1 MNPNDIKISLQYRIR
16 YPEQKTQNTPSLFLL
31 HGFGSNMDDLFALN
45 QFFPDDWTII
55 SLQAPISTGF
65 GGWAWAEIDFNN
77 LKELPKPEQRY
88 SSREMVISS
97 INTFLLYGENI
108 GLKKDIRELIINTK
122 NKKDEK
128 AEFISFYENDITSDE
143 KRFYSSVYS
152 GSLFSLFFT

>member
-1 MNPNDIKISLQYRIR
+1 MIVKSYEINK
-16 YPEQKTQNTPSLFLL
+16 KTK
-31 HGFGSNMDDLFALN
+31 D
-45 QFFPDDWTII
+45 
-55 SLQAPISTGF
+55 
-65 GGWAWAEIDFNN
+65 
-77 LKELPKPEQRY
+77 
-88 SSREMVISS
+88 ISS

-152 GSLFSLFFT
+152 GSLFSSKKIIFQCHEKLLIF

>member
-1 MNPNDIKISLQYRIR
+1 MSAEENIS
-16 YPEQKTQNTPSLFLL
+16 K
-31 HGFGSNMDDLFALN
+31 
-45 QFFPDDWTII
+45 
-55 SLQAPISTGF
+55 
-65 GGWAWAEIDFNN
+65 FNN
-77 LKELPKPEQRY
+77 QDV
-88 SSREMVISS
+88 REYVNTMIVKSYEINKKTKDISS

-128 AEFISFYENDITSDE
+128 AEFISFYENDITRDE